1 MRKLAPALV
10 LLSGALA
17 HAAKPAIVKHLAVP
31 VAMRDGVRLA
41 ANAYVPSEHGRFPT
55 ILVRT
60 PYNKDSSYSAGYES
74 FTDHGYAVVVQD
86 VRGRYASEGAFQPLT
101 QEIRDG
107 DDTLNWIARQPW
119 SDGKVG
125 MIGGSY
131 SGITQWKAALSGNP
145 HLKAIFPV
153 VSGWD
158 EYRDRYY
165 STGGA
170 FKLGYRLEWLAENLR
185 APGYHQDFGKFVL
198 HLPIRSAD
206 VQALGWTSPL
216 WRDVMDHP
224 SDDAFWRSV
233 STRDHIDRVKVPVFS
248 VGGWYDN
255 FVQSDLEAYA
265 ALHQRNGL
273 NRIVVGPWP
282 HNMSIPF
289 DGIDL
294 GAESL
299 VAVRALQVEWFDQWL
314 KGKDSALLSKPPLKF
329 FVMGANKWREE
340 QQWPPEG
347 AQPRNFYL
355 QSGGKANSLNGDGE
369 LADSPGH
376 KGPSDTFEFDPLH
389 PVPTRGGAVCC
400 NPKIF
405 PWGPYDQRA
414 VEERKDV
421 LVYSTKALKQPVEV
435 AGPVSVTL
443 SVSTNAKDTDFT
455 AKLVDVFPDGMARNL
470 TDGILRLRYRNSLAQ
485 PELVKPG
492 ELYKI
497 TVDAGV
503 TSNVFMKGHKI
514 RLEVSSSNFPRFDR
528 NPNTGGVVASATRLI
543 KANQIVFHDANH
555 PSYLTM
561 LVMK

>member
-1 MRKLAPALV
+1 MLVSALWV
-10 LLSGALA
+10 LSGAVV
-17 HAAKPAIVKHLAVP
+17 HAAQNPIVKQLQVP
-31 VAMRDGVRLA
+31 VAMRDGVRLST
-41 ANAYVPSEHGRFPT
+41 NAYVPSEHGRFPT

-60 PYNKDSSYSAGYES
+60 PYNKDSAYSAGYQA
-74 FTDHGYAVVVQD
+74 FVDHGYAVVLQD

-101 QEIRDG
+101 QEISDG
-107 DDTLNWIARQPW
+107 DDTLNWIARQTW

-206 VQALGWTSPL
+206 VKALGWTSPL

-224 SDDAFWRSV
+224 AYDAFWKAV
-233 STRDHIDRVKVPVFS
+233 STRDHINKVHVPVFS

-255 FVQSDLEAYA
+255 FVESDLEAYQS
-265 ALHQRNGL
+265 LHKNGGL
-273 NRIVVGPWP
+273 NRIVIGPWP

-289 DGIDL
+289 EGIDL
-294 GAESL
+294 GPESQ
-299 VAVRALQVEWFDQWL
+299 VGVRSLQIAWFDQWL
-314 KGKDSALLSKPPLKF
+314 KGKDSALLSKQPIQF

-340 QQWPPEG
+340 REWPPE
-347 AQPRNFYL
+347 AAKPMDFYL
-355 QSGGKANSLNGDGE
+355 QSGGKANSLTGDGA
-369 LADSPGH
+369 LADKPGH
-376 KGPSDTFEFDPLH
+376 KSAFDTFEFDPAH
-389 PVPTRGGAVCC
+389 PVPTRGGSVCC
-400 NPKIF
+400 NPKVF
-405 PWGPYDQRA
+405 PWGPFDQRV

-421 LVYSTKALKQPVEV
+421 LIYSTKPLKDPVEV
-435 AGPVSVTL
+435 AGPVKVAL
-443 SVSTNAKDTDFT
+443 WVSTNVKDTDYT
-455 AKLVDVFPDGMARNL
+455 AKLVDVFPDGTARNL
-470 TDGILRLRYRNSLAQ
+470 TDGILRLRYRDSLEK
-485 PELVKPG
+485 PELAKPG
-492 ELYKI
+492 ELYRI
-497 TVDAGV
+497 VVDAGP
-503 TSNVFMKGHKI
+503 TSNVFLKGHRI

-528 NPNTGGVVASATRLI
+528 NPNTGALIADATRFA
-543 KANQIVFHDANH
+543 KANQIVFHDAAH
-555 PSYLTM
+555 PSALTL
-561 LVMK
+561 LVIK